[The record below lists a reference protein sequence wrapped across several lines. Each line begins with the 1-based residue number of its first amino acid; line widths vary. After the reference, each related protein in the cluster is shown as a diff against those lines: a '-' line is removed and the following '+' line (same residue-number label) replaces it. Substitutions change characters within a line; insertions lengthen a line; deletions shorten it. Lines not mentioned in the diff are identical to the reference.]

1 MQLVLIFHSNESAWV
16 QMTPA
21 ERERGMAAYSSFNE
35 AMQKAGILRSG
46 NRLRTSPAATTVRV
60 VNGKT
65 QVPDGPH
72 SDLGGYCIIDVAD
85 HDAAIA
91 WAARFPAASH
101 GAVEV
106 RPL

>member
-1 MQLVLIFHSNESAWV
+1 MQFVLILYSNESAWV
-16 QMTPA
+16 HMTSA
-21 ERERGMAAYSSFNE
+21 EREHGMAAYSTFNE
-35 AMQKAGILRSG
+35 AMQNAGILRGG

-60 VNGKT
+60 VDGKT
-65 QVPDGPH
+65 QVQEGPH